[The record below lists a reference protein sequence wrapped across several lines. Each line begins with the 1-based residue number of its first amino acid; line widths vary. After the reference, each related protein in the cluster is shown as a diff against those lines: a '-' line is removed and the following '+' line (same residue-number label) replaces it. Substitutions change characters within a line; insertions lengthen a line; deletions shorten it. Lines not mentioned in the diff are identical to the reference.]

1 MTEILNPGP
10 ISNGMLENKAR
21 RGTDLEFMEDRSDA
35 SREIP
40 SPPAAESLEE
50 VGGKA
55 GASGSVGEAL
65 YMMS

>member
-1 MTEILNPGP
+1 
-10 ISNGMLENKAR
+10 MLENKAR

-40 SPPAAESLEE
+40 SRPVLEGPEE
-50 VGGKA
+50 VSGKT